1 MMSPYDLVAT
11 EKSDIWARLAAPVPQ
26 EAISWRKDGNIV
38 SRDGKHMA
46 RYVAYI
52 EANTVRERLDSVAPG
67 EWDLFLELL
76 PSLPVADGD
85 EPSCAFRARLQV
97 RGVVREDVGMGR
109 DYKQAATDAFKR
121 AAVRFGVAHE
131 LYSYESNWVEMD
143 GDGRNARPLEDP
155 QTAYDRR
162 IGNRAS
168 NFVAPAPAASSP
180 ARATTTRSRA
190 KPAAAASAT
199 DVPACPKCGGMMWDN
214 RATKR
219 NPNAPDFR
227 CRNRSCDAVIWPT
240 RLAPVGERPPA
251 GESSQ
256 DESDDGNANSLALG
270 VSDAS

>member
-1 MMSPYDLVAT
+1 MMSPYDLVTA
-11 EKSDIWARLAAPVPQ
+11 EKNDIWTRLAAPVPQ
-26 EAISWRKDGNIV
+26 EAISWRKDGNVIL
-38 SRDGKHMA
+38 RDDKFMA

-76 PSLPVADGD
+76 PPIPAADGD
-85 EPSCAFRARLQV
+85 EPNCAFRARLQV

-131 LYSYESNWVEMD
+131 LYSYENNWVEMD

-155 QTAYDRR
+155 QEAYDRR
-162 IGNRAS
+162 FGGRPLNAI
-168 NFVAPAPAASSP
+168 APAPSALPSTRAPSNRMRSKASS
-180 ARATTTRSRA
+180 
-190 KPAAAASAT
+190 
-199 DVPACPKCGGMMWDN
+199 DVPDCPKCGGMMWDN

-227 CRNRSCDAVIWPT
+227 CRNRGCDAVIWPT
-240 RLAPVGERPPA
+240 RLAPVGERGVDRATA
-251 GESSQ
+251 GETTTEERNASPAALEAN
-256 DESDDGNANSLALG
+256 ESF
-270 VSDAS
+270 